1 MLADVLGPT
10 VDIARRVAEDADPDG
25 EDASQKEIYTS
36 WALFIL
42 ILLLIAAL
50 FTSYMLQQRKVTAIH
65 ETVASIFAG
74 SSRRPAPSPTEPPC
88 VLGLMLTAAQVWSS
102 G

>member
-1 MLADVLGPT
+1 MLADVLGPA
-10 VDIARRVAEDADPDG
+10 VDIARRAAEDADPDG
-25 EDASQKEIYTS
+25 EDASQKEIYAS

-42 ILLLIAAL
+42 IVLLIVAL

-74 SSRRPAPSPTEPPC
+74 SFRASLPDLPC
-88 VLGLMLTAAQVWSS
+88 MLDSLLTTGQVWSS

>member
-1 MLADVLGPT
+1 MLADVLGPA
-10 VDIARRVAEDADPDG
+10 VDIARRAAEDADPDG
-25 EDASQKEIYTS
+25 EDASQKEIYAS

-42 ILLLIAAL
+42 IVLLIVAL

-74 SSRRPAPSPTEPPC
+74 SSRASLPDHPC
-88 VLGLMLTAAQVWSS
+88 VLDLLLTTGQVWSS
-102 G
+102 A

>member
-1 MLADVLGPT
+1 MLADVLGPA
-10 VDIARRVAEDADPDG
+10 VDIARRAAEDADPDG
-25 EDASQKEIYTS
+25 EDASQKEIYAS

-42 ILLLIAAL
+42 IVLLIVAL

-74 SSRRPAPSPTEPPC
+74 SSRASLPDRPC
-88 VLGLMLTAAQVWSS
+88 VLDLLLTTGQVWSS
-102 G
+102 A

>member
-1 MLADVLGPT
+1 MLADVLGPA
-10 VDIARRVAEDADPDG
+10 VDIARRAAEDADPDG
-25 EDASQKEIYTS
+25 EDASQKEIYAS

-42 ILLLIAAL
+42 IVLLIVAL

-74 SSRRPAPSPTEPPC
+74 SSRASLHNLPS
-88 VLGLMLTAAQVWSS
+88 MLDPLLTTGQVWSS

>member
-1 MLADVLGPT
+1 MLADVLGPA
-10 VDIARRVAEDADPDG
+10 VDIARRAAEDADPDG
-25 EDASQKEIYTS
+25 EDASQKEIYAS

-42 ILLLIAAL
+42 IVLLIVAL

-74 SSRRPAPSPTEPPC
+74 SSRASLPDLTC
-88 VLGLMLTAAQVWSS
+88 MLDLSLTTCQVWSS

>member
-1 MLADVLGPT
+1 MLADVLGPA
-10 VDIARRVAEDADPDG
+10 VDIARRAAEDADPDG
-25 EDASQKEIYTS
+25 EDASQKEIYAS

-42 ILLLIAAL
+42 IVLLIVAL

-74 SSRRPAPSPTEPPC
+74 SSRASLSDLPC
-88 VLGLMLTAAQVWSS
+88 MLELSLTTCQVWSS

>member
-1 MLADVLGPT
+1 MLADVLGPA
-10 VDIARRVAEDADPDG
+10 VDIARRAAEDADPDG
-25 EDASQKEIYTS
+25 EDASQKEIYAS

-42 ILLLIAAL
+42 IVLLIVAL

-74 SSRRPAPSPTEPPC
+74 SSRASLPDLPC
-88 VLGLMLTAAQVWSS
+88 VLDMSLTTCQVWSS
-102 G
+102 V

>member
-1 MLADVLGPT
+1 MLADVLGPA
-10 VDIARRVAEDADPDG
+10 VDIARRAAEDADPDG
-25 EDASQKEIYTS
+25 EDASQKEIYAS

-42 ILLLIAAL
+42 IVLLIVAL

-74 SSRRPAPSPTEPPC
+74 SSRTSLP
-88 VLGLMLTAAQVWSS
+88 VLTCMLDLSLINCQAWSS

>member
-1 MLADVLGPT
+1 MLADVLGPA
-10 VDIARRVAEDADPDG
+10 VDIARRAAEDADPDG
-25 EDASQKEIYTS
+25 EDASQKEIYAS

-42 ILLLIAAL
+42 IILLIVAL

-74 SSRRPAPSPTEPPC
+74 SSRASLPDRPC
-88 VLGLMLTAAQVWSS
+88 VLDLLLTTGQVWSS
-102 G
+102 A

>member
-1 MLADVLGPT
+1 MLADILGPA
-10 VDIARRVAEDADPDG
+10 VDIARRAAEDADPDG
-25 EDASQKEIYTS
+25 EDASQKEIYAS

-42 ILLLIAAL
+42 IVLLIVAL

-74 SSRRPAPSPTEPPC
+74 SSRAFLPDLPC
-88 VLGLMLTAAQVWSS
+88 VLAPLLTSGQVWSS
-102 G
+102 A

>member
-1 MLADVLGPT
+1 MLADVLGPA
-10 VDIARRVAEDADPDG
+10 VDIARRAAEDADPDG
-25 EDASQKEIYTS
+25 EDASQKEIYAS

-42 ILLLIAAL
+42 IVLLIVAL

-74 SSRRPAPSPTEPPC
+74 SSRASLPDLPC
-88 VLGLMLTAAQVWSS
+88 VLDPLLTTGQVWSS
-102 G
+102 A

>member
-1 MLADVLGPT
+1 MLADVLGPA
-10 VDIARRVAEDADPDG
+10 VDIARRAADDADPDG
-25 EDASQKEIYTS
+25 EDASQKEIYAS

-42 ILLLIAAL
+42 IVLLIIAL

-74 SSRRPAPSPTEPPC
+74 SSRASLPSLPC
-88 VLGLMLTAAQVWSS
+88 KLDPLLTTGQVWSS
-102 G
+102 A

>member
-1 MLADVLGPT
+1 MLADVLGPA
-10 VDIARRVAEDADPDG
+10 VDIARRAAEDADPDG
-25 EDASQKEIYTS
+25 EDASQKEIYAS

-42 ILLLIAAL
+42 IVLLIVAL

-74 SSRRPAPSPTEPPC
+74 SSHASLSGLPC
-88 VLGLMLTAAQVWSS
+88 MLDVLLTTDQVWSS

>member
-1 MLADVLGPT
+1 MLADVLGPA
-10 VDIARRVAEDADPDG
+10 VDIARRAAEDADPDG
-25 EDASQKEIYTS
+25 EDASQKEIYAS

-42 ILLLIAAL
+42 IVLLIVAL

-74 SSRRPAPSPTEPPC
+74 SSRASLPDRPR
-88 VLGLMLTAAQVWSS
+88 VLDLLLTTGQVWSS
-102 G
+102 A

>member
-1 MLADVLGPT
+1 MLADVLGPA
-10 VDIARRVAEDADPDG
+10 VDIARRAAEDADPDG
-25 EDASQKEIYTS
+25 EDASQKEIYAS

-42 ILLLIAAL
+42 IVLLIVAL

-74 SSRRPAPSPTEPPC
+74 SSRALAPLPTPPC
-88 VLGLMLTAAQVWSS
+88 MLDLLLTTGQVWSS

>member
-1 MLADVLGPT
+1 MLADVLGPA
-10 VDIARRVAEDADPDG
+10 VDIARRAAEDADPDG
-25 EDASQKEIYTS
+25 EDASQKEIYAS

-42 ILLLIAAL
+42 IVLLIVAL

-74 SSRRPAPSPTEPPC
+74 SSHPASLPNLPC
-88 VLGLMLTAAQVWSS
+88 MLDLLLTTGQVWLS

>member
-1 MLADVLGPT
+1 MLADVLGPA
-10 VDIARRVAEDADPDG
+10 VDIARRAAEDADPDG
-25 EDASQKEIYTS
+25 EDASQKEIYAS

-42 ILLLIAAL
+42 IVLLIVAL

-74 SSRRPAPSPTEPPC
+74 SSRAFLPGFPF
-88 VLGLMLTAAQVWSS
+88 VLDLSLTTCQVWSS
-102 G
+102 V

>member
-1 MLADVLGPT
+1 MLADVLGPA
-10 VDIARRVAEDADPDG
+10 VDIARRAAEDADPDG
-25 EDASQKEIYTS
+25 EDASQKEIYAS

-42 ILLLIAAL
+42 IVLLIVAL

-74 SSRRPAPSPTEPPC
+74 SSRAPLPD
-88 VLGLMLTAAQVWSS
+88 LTCTLDLSLINCQAWSS

>member
-1 MLADVLGPT
+1 MLADVLGPA
-10 VDIARRVAEDADPDG
+10 VDIARRAAEDADPDG
-25 EDASQKEIYTS
+25 EDASQKEIYAS

-42 ILLLIAAL
+42 IVLLIVAL

-74 SSRRPAPSPTEPPC
+74 SSRASLPDPPC
-88 VLGLMLTAAQVWSS
+88 MLDPLLTTGQVWSS

>member
-1 MLADVLGPT
+1 MLADVLGPA
-10 VDIARRVAEDADPDG
+10 VDIARRAAEDADPDG
-25 EDASQKEIYTS
+25 EDASQKEIYAS

-42 ILLLIAAL
+42 IVLLIVAL

-74 SSRRPAPSPTEPPC
+74 SSRPRPPPRRTAC
-88 VLGLMLTAAQVWSS
+88 TLDLLLTTYQVWSS